1 MVSQSDPILHHK
13 LVNGRFGLLSIVPI
27 IFQDLS
33 KSSFYFINLI
43 NCHIKTREFQNHIYF
58 NFKGVRDPERVAGHM
73 FRMAVLA
80 LILEDDCYDKRI
92 LNGSA
97 VIISL
102 VHDIAG

>member
-1 MVSQSDPILHHK
+1 
-13 LVNGRFGLLSIVPI
+13 
-27 IFQDLS
+27 
-33 KSSFYFINLI
+33 
-43 NCHIKTREFQNHIYF
+43 
-58 NFKGVRDPERVAGHM
+58 M

-102 VHDIAG
+102 VHDIAGKLNIYNYF